1 MLTDMELNLKGLEIQ
16 KLEKNGAFFVFF
28 ANESKK
34 LVTL

>member
-16 KLEKNGAFFVFF
+16 KLGKNGTFFVFF